1 MKGSKGALIALA
13 SIPLIMTLG
22 NSMLLPILPQISKKL
37 GINAFQVSM
46 IITVYGLIAIL
57 MIPVAGY
64 LSDRFGRKIV
74 ILPSLIL
81 AAIGGAI
88 CVAAA
93 WFLTGVTAYW
103 VILGGRLVQGI
114 GAAGAFRSSFPS

>member
-1 MKGSKGALIALA
+1 MEGTKRPLIALA

-22 NSMLLPILPQISKKL
+22 NSMLLPILPQISQEL

-46 IITVYGLIAIL
+46 IITIYGLVAIL

-64 LSDRFGRKIV
+64 LSDCFGRKIV
-74 ILPSLIL
+74 ILPSLLL
-81 AAIGGAI
+81 AAIGGAV

-93 WFLTGVTAYW
+93 WFLTGVNAYW
-103 VILGGRLVQGI
+103 VIL
-114 GAAGAFRSSFPS
+114 

>member
-37 GINAFQVSM
+37 GITAFQVSM

-64 LSDRFGRKIV
+64 LSDRYGRKIV
-74 ILPSLIL
+74 ILPSLFL

-103 VILGGRLVQGI
+103 VILGGRLVQGLEPQEP
-114 GAAGAFRSSFPS
+114 FRSSFPL